1 MKWEPDNFE
10 LEKFSV
16 WSFPERGE
24 WANHD
29 SKYRGNCSPYVIR
42 NLLLRYSKEGDWVL
56 EQFVGGG
63 TLLVEAKLLSGNAVG
78 VDVNPRALDIC
89 KKKNGIQIW

>member
-1 MKWEPDNFE
+1 MKWEPDDFE
-10 LEKFSV
+10 LEKSSV

-24 WANHD
+24 WATHD

-56 EQFVGGG
+56 DQFVGGG
-63 TLLVEAKLLSGNAVG
+63 TLLVEAKLLSRNAVG
-78 VDVNPRALDIC
+78 VDVNPRALDI
-89 KKKNGIQIW
+89 